1 MKRLALLAGMIV
13 VLVSLPL
20 KAQVTIGS
28 TEPPQSYSLLE
39 LVSQNRGLRLP
50 QITFGEGAGEVNRDS
65 FTEMLTNAGNNAK
78 GLQIFNMNTR
88 CVETWNGDVWLSAC
102 GEDLLCNNIPLPEFA
117 HYNVH
122 YNDAGGTPASPTF
135 NSPKAMMEALAAEN
149 PDFSTIYGDYYEWDS
164 NWSNNKTIN
173 EDTDC
178 GVLYE
183 MLRYQNPTP
192 CSICP
197 DGYRL
202 PTQDEW
208 ERIAPYDCNAS
219 FAVGNTNISNQ
230 TTGTAPQ
237 RNPYVIWVAVNC
249 ANGVCVAQGGD
260 NWFDFDNNNLRNGY
274 AVYHKNEW
282 LAFDNKAGNL
292 LDGSAPEPLLFLPA
306 AGYQAGDE
314 LRREGI
320 YGLYWSSTLSENDEK
335 PYHLQFD
342 GRGFSTA
349 ADNLGA
355 DNSIKMSIRCVK
367 KQ

>member
-230 TTGTAPQ
+230 TTGTAPHEILMLFGWRLIVLMGCAWHKAAIIGLILTTTICAMVMRFIIRTNGWLSTTKQ
-237 RNPYVIWVAVNC
+237 AICLTVAHPNLFSSCLPLVIKQAMS
-249 ANGVCVAQGGD
+249 
-260 NWFDFDNNNLRNGY
+260 Y
-274 AVYHKNEW
+274 AVKE
-282 LAFDNKAGNL
+282 FTD
-292 LDGSAPEPLLFLPA
+292 F
-306 AGYQAGDE
+306 
-314 LRREGI
+314 
-320 YGLYWSSTLSENDEK
+320 T
-335 PYHLQFD
+335 
-342 GRGFSTA
+342 
-349 ADNLGA
+349 GA
-355 DNSIKMSIRCVK
+355 VH
-367 KQ
+367 